1 MMSANGGLV
10 NVIIP
15 HTKIARLDLIMVSAK
30 EMPKKMMGTSQD
42 IIENQRFLFH
52 KDPNS
57 QDTQV
62 V

>member
-1 MMSANGGLV
+1 M

-30 EMPKKMMGTSQD
+30 EMPKKMMETSQD